1 VSPEQA
7 DLDVPPPGE
16 LPDDPEDIK
25 EWIARS
31 RAFHDYHRRKFY
43 EARGRTLAAIE
54 LMRRLA
60 ERRRQ

>member
-1 VSPEQA
+1 MRPEPDEVQVA
-7 DLDVPPPGE
+7 PPGE
-16 LPDDPEDIK
+16 LPDDPEGVE

-31 RAFHDYHRRKFY
+31 RAFHDYHRRRFY